1 MNAICLVIDRLHAG
15 YLGVYGN
22 TWIATPVFDRL
33 ACEGFVFDH
42 ALAVSPRL
50 EDLYRSYW
58 QGWHPMVPGDPPE
71 GRPSLAAQLR
81 EAGMHTALLSDER
94 RVLDHALAVEFDEL
108 VEIDPPW
115 EPRPAAGLE
124 STHFARCFAETI
136 SWLGE
141 AEGPFL
147 LWGHLGGLGTAW
159 DAPPEFR
166 RRYWEEGDPEPPAG
180 ADVPD
185 RILPEDHDPDE
196 VLAAVQAYAGQVT
209 LLDTCLGALL
219 EHLDESPAGEE
230 TLLVVASARGFPLGE
245 HRRLG
250 PCDGALYVEMVHAP
264 LLVRMPDGAGAAG
277 RSQALVQPADLWA
290 TLLDAWGIPDRPGGP
305 TGASLLPI
313 VREETA
319 VLRDRVCLAGAA
331 DDGLEG
337 AIRTPAWYLR
347 RGQGPRPEL
356 FAKPDDRWEANDVAR
371 RCPEV
376 VECLEDA
383 LEQYRAALCSGTA
396 TDLPPL
402 AEVLLSGL

>member
-15 YLGVYGN
+15 YLGAYGN

-42 ALAVSPRL
+42 ALADSPRL

-58 QGWHPMVPGDPPE
+58 QGWHPMCPGEPPE
-71 GRPSLAAQLR
+71 GRSSLAERLDEVGVQ
-81 EAGMHTALLSDER
+81 TALLSDER
-94 RVLDHALAVEFDEL
+94 SVLGHALALQFDEL

-115 EPRPAAGLE
+115 EPRPAEGLE
-124 STHFARCFAETI
+124 ATHLARCFAQAI
-136 SWLGE
+136 SWLGG

-147 LWGHLGGLGTAW
+147 LWCHLGGLGSAW
-159 DAPPEFR
+159 DAPAEFR
-166 RRYWEEGDPEPPAG
+166 RRYWEQGDPEPPEG
-180 ADVPD
+180 AEVPD
-185 RILPEDHDPDE
+185 QTLPADYDPDE
-196 VLAAVQAYAGQVT
+196 LLAAVQAYSGQVS
-209 LLDTCLGALL
+209 LLDTCLGALV
-219 EHLDESPAGEE
+219 EQLDECPAGDE
-230 TLLVVASARGFPLGE
+230 TLLLVASARGLPLGE

-250 PCDGALYVEMVHAP
+250 PCDGALYSELVHVP
-264 LLVRMPDGAGAAG
+264 LLVRMPGGLGAAG

-290 TLLDAWGIPDRPGGP
+290 TLLDAWGIDDRPDSP

-319 VLRDRVCLAGAA
+319 ALRDHVCLAG
-331 DDGLEG
+331 DGLEQ

-347 RGQGPRPEL
+347 RGPRPEL

-383 LEQYRAALCSGTA
+383 IDQFRAALGSGA
-396 TDLPPL
+396 AADLPPL
-402 AEVLLSGL
+402 GEVLLTGLD